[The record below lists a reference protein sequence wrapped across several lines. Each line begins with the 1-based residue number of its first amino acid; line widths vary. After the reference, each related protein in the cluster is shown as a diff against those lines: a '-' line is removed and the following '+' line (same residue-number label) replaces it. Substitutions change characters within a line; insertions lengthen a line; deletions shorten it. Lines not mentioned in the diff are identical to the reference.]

1 MHWKPLF
8 EDSRPGSKSDI
19 YICIGTTHKT
29 FRTSSE
35 QRENVRSSMGLKR
48 SDFPTCWEVSAALQ
62 RTDLRSLPPLHV
74 QKLTQ
79 QLKTFEGYRL
89 MSIGS
94 KSFSSVSQNLLVIL
108 LKIIIS
114 KIFFSYSLN
123 INTSRKILSPIWKKI
138 LYCFQ

>member
-1 MHWKPLF
+1 MHWKSLF

-89 MSIGS
+89 ISIGS
-94 KSFSSVSQNLLVIL
+94 KSFSPVSQNLLAFIL
-108 LKIIIS
+108 KEN
-114 KIFFSYSLN
+114 IFEGN
-123 INTSRKILSPIWKKI
+123 
-138 LYCFQ
+138 LYRFLTITMSWQKLGSNLYYCCK

>member
-89 MSIGS
+89 MSIES
-94 KSFSSVSQNLLVIL
+94 KSFHFQEPKLVTAEQLWTADHATIAKINLL
-108 LKIIIS
+108 
-114 KIFFSYSLN
+114 
-123 INTSRKILSPIWKKI
+123 P
-138 LYCFQ
+138 

>member
-48 SDFPTCWEVSAALQ
+48 SDFPTCWEENYPATNRSEITTPSACPKANSAVENFRGLQ
-62 RTDLRSLPPLHV
+62 INVNWVKKFSL
-74 QKLTQ
+74 TG
-79 QLKTFEGYRL
+79 T
-89 MSIGS
+89 
-94 KSFSSVSQNLLVIL
+94 
-108 LKIIIS
+108 KI
-114 KIFFSYSLN
+114 SYSRVAN
-123 INTSRKILSPIWKKI
+123 SRPRY
-138 LYCFQ
+138 YCKNQLFTKRSN

>member
-48 SDFPTCWEVSAALQ
+48 SDFPTCWEEQCSAALN
-62 RTDLRSLPPLHV
+62 RSEITTPSACPKANSAVENFRGLQINANWVKEFLPSG
-74 QKLTQ
+74 
-79 QLKTFEGYRL
+79 F
-89 MSIGS
+89 
-94 KSFSSVSQNLLVIL
+94 
-108 LKIIIS
+108 KIS
-114 KIFFSYSLN
+114 
-123 INTSRKILSPIWKKI
+123 
-138 LYCFQ
+138 